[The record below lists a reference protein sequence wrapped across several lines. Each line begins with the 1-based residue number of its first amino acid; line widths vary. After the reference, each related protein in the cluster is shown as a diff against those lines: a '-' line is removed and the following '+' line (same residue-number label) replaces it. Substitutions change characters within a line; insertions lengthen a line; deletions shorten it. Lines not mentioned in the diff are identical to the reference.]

1 MRGTFTPN
9 SLPAF
14 TGAFDLT
21 PFQVKDTAI
30 NQARRMELDLQ
41 NQYRYV
47 APLKKKVLGVL
58 DGIGELT
65 LIQRNTIVGFV
76 DQFLT

>member
-1 MRGTFTPN
+1 M
-9 SLPAF
+9 A
-14 TGAFDLT
+14 
-21 PFQVKDTAI
+21 
-30 NQARRMELDLQ
+30 LDLQ

-47 APLKKKVLGVL
+47 APLKKKVLDVL

-76 DQFLT
+76 DRFLT